1 MAFGGDVAVAGGAE
15 DGAGAEAG
23 AESFLDRVLLLLL
36 VLDDEELPDDL
47 VADGDDVLAD
57 FLLGGPELW
66 LAACPRA
73 SRLV

>member
-1 MAFGGDVAVAGGAE
+1 MGISFICAGDFGR
-15 DGAGAEAG
+15 EAG
-23 AESFLDRVLLLLL
+23 VESFLEWELPLLL
-36 VLDDEELPDDL
+36 VLDDEEDPDDL

-66 LAACPRA
+66 LAVCLRA